1 MGLVLEDDGLARENT
16 IRLRHFSQ
24 ECIERG
30 RSERSV
36 RPEPAEPLLLD
47 DQQVDRQ
54 ELLTREVF
62 FLEARDLTNL
72 LADGAS
78 LDERLL
84 VHLVDLDEDLRD
96 LTQSQALGVKELLK
110 VAEEQLFVEL
120 AEQE

>member
-62 FLEARDLTNL
+62 LCEAGD
-72 LADGAS
+72 LADLLSDRAA
-78 LDERLL
+78 LDKCL
-84 VHLVDLDEDLRD
+84 LVDLIDLDENL
-96 LTQSQALGVKELLK
+96 
-110 VAEEQLFVEL
+110 
-120 AEQE
+120 